1 MDRGH
6 NLSMNSTTNL
16 QSITIIK
23 RICWRKILKNR
34 YLNNYN
40 NSETKTKEENC
51 WIMTIAKKCAT
62 SLRTF
67 TEVLNEVITIQNK
80 KKNFEQKTCKGHWN
94 WIHFL
99 QMKRLK
105 CLSWR
110 EIKWIYFLNSKFKW
124 IFPLFFLISFNE
136 I

>member
-51 WIMTIAKKCAT
+51 WIMTIAKKMCNIIANIYR
-62 SLRTF
+62 SF
-67 TEVLNEVITIQNK
+67 KWGHHHPKQKN
-80 KKNFEQKTCKGHWN
+80 NFEQKTCKGHW
-94 WIHFL
+94 IYFL